1 MNIITLLFKS
11 SLGKKFVMAVSG
23 AGLFLFLIGHLLGN
37 LQIFLEPEAINRYA
51 HFLQS
56 TPELIWSARLGL
68 LALVA
73 LHVWSAIQL
82 SLENR
87 ASRPV
92 RYAIDPAR
100 KSSSMASRT
109 MLGTGSVIAAF
120 IIYHLLH
127 YTVRVEGINGSL
139 INFHDLKTAEGHNDV
154 YAMVIAGF
162 QVWYVSLFYIIA
174 VGLLCFHLSHGIK
187 GMFQSLGVMNR
198 NYRKV
203 IDKAAPIIAAALF
216 LGYASIPAAVLFL
229 GLGNDHLNSV
239 SGNSPTPATMSS
251 HEVTQ

>member
-1 MNIITLLFKS
+1 MNIFTLLFKS

-23 AGLFLFLIGHLLGN
+23 AGLFCFLIGHLLGN
-37 LQIFLEPEAINRYA
+37 LQIFLPPEAINRYA

-56 TPELIWSARLGL
+56 TPELLWSARLGL

-100 KSSSMASRT
+100 QSASVASRT
-109 MLGTGSVIAAF
+109 MLGTGSIIAAF
-120 IIYHLLH
+120 IVYHLLH
-127 YTVRVEGINGSL
+127 YTVRVEAINGSP
-139 INFHDLKTAEGHNDV
+139 IDFHSLKDAATGHNDV

-174 VGLLCFHLSHGIK
+174 IGLLCLHLSHGIK
-187 GMFQSLGVMNR
+187 SMFQSLGLMNR
-198 NYRKV
+198 SYRGI
-203 IDKAAPIIAAALF
+203 IDKAAPVIAALLF

-229 GLGNDHLNSV
+229 GHGNDHLTALR
-239 SGNSPTPATMSS
+239 SGSPATTPS
-251 HEVTQ
+251 HEVTK